1 MDGILEGG
9 SSLASVSLVQQ
20 TTLAMVAE
28 VTSGALSTAQ
38 GREHFVSL
46 ERRWV
51 LESCEG
57 KGGSPALVNLPRHSI
72 ESFAAFMWWLV
83 TDADRARSFST
94 IMRTAGAVMTMLE
107 LEDWTKTARIKAQ
120 VKEIQKVC
128 GIEPDPCTQTTRR
141 LITLMDEETIQKVCS
156 KGRDEKLNMILT
168 YRTRVLLVL
177 ELLAGLRVGEATSS
191 GDLHGL
197 EANSLCFLN
206 PAGPASDDKL
216 GETVEVVVKDSKT
229 GPGRHAAF
237 VAKTQGPCALEGGN
251 ILKTWLQTADM
262 AMGAVFEG
270 GFTVITPNYWVARVN
285 LASWKKTLL
294 DRFMEA
300 VSRTKNEVIA
310 KQSAAIIKYTKERYA
325 ATSLG
330 EELRYVNVAGGYQV
344 TKGCYDDELAYAL
357 DWLEQQGF
365 GKYTTVV
372 PGPLVRSTLGKVLT
386 HMPLSTGS
394 TYTHLVGAMNAA
406 HAISEG
412 MAEPDVE
419 LDLQGL
425 DKPKWGN
432 HSLRRHSDKVARES
446 MHKHKSS
453 GFQFE
458 VNKELIDYFYGW
470 LLKERNKDMQL
481 HYAGLDRVARR
492 GLARVT
498 MFL

>member
-1 MDGILEGG
+1 M
-9 SSLASVSLVQQ
+9 ASTALVQQ
-20 TTLAMVAE
+20 TSLAMIAE

-38 GREHFVSL
+38 GREHFVAL
-46 ERRWV
+46 ERRWA
-51 LESCEG
+51 LESFEG
-57 KGGSPALVNLPRHSI
+57 KDGSPAVVNLPRHNI

-94 IMRTAGAVMTMLE
+94 IMRTAGSVMTMLE

-120 VKEIQKVC
+120 VKEIEKVC
-128 GIEPDPCTQTTRR
+128 GVEPDPCTQTTRR
-141 LITLMDEETIQKVCS
+141 IITLMDQKTIRAVCS
-156 KGRDEKLNMILT
+156 KGRDESLNRVLT
-168 YRTRVLLVL
+168 NRASALLVL

-197 EANSLCFLN
+197 EANNLCFLK
-206 PAGPASDDKL
+206 PAGPATDDKL

-237 VAKTQGPCALEGGN
+237 VAKTQGPCALEGGD
-251 ILKTWLQTADM
+251 IMKVWLQAADI
-262 AMGAVFEG
+262 AMIAKIEG

-285 LASWKKTLL
+285 LASWKRPQL
-294 DRFMEA
+294 DRFLEA
-300 VSRTKNEVIA
+300 VDRTKNEVIA
-310 KQSAAIIKYTKERYA
+310 KQSAAITKYAKERFF

-330 EELRYVNVAGGYQV
+330 EELRYVNVAGGF
-344 TKGCYDDELAYAL
+344 KAEKERYDDAL
-357 DWLEQQGF
+357 MSARDWLERQGF
-365 GKYTTVV
+365 GKYTTMV
-372 PGPLVRSTLGKVLT
+372 PGPLIRSTLGKVLT

-394 TYTHLVGAMNAA
+394 TYTHLVGAMKAA
-406 HAISEG
+406 YAISEK
-412 MAEPDVE
+412 MTEPDVE

-446 MHKHKSS
+446 MNKHKLS

-458 VNKELIDYFYGW
+458 VNKQLIDYFFGW